1 MLSFSD
7 LRNLQLGGPADA
19 SAVLAAML
27 GGSLTSPLALGLG
40 PAGILLGAGLAAGG
54 GSWIGKRFAEA
65 LRLDVFEGG
74 SNLAINS
81 SKPPPIDPEG
91 VHLGY
96 IAETGE
102 PLVIPRDSWV
112 RHAMIIGNTGVG
124 KTVLGE
130 WLMFQQILRG
140 GGIIWVDGKLASQN
154 LEKLWAMC
162 AWAGREDDLL
172 VVNPGNP
179 DVSNTYNPLLDGDA
193 DEIAARCVSLIPTSE
208 NNAGADYYRQNSTIA
223 ITTLVESIQS
233 LGKGYDFSDLRLLLT
248 NDRALTFLLDRVG
261 ADSDTGRELSLF
273 LEQFRSG
280 GRPGTPAGAIA
291 LDRLRQVFGGLGSR
305 LAQFGQGK
313 FGQVMNTYTP
323 EVRLKDCILGN
334 KILYVMLPT
343 MGKSEAASA
352 LGKMVIGDLRSTV
365 AMVQA
370 LPEDKRPS
378 PYYLS
383 FFDEAGSYVTQA
395 WSRMFE
401 QARDARL
408 VMVPA
413 FQTKAN
419 LEVIGEELRAMVS
432 GNTTTR
438 MFFQPG
444 EPDTAKWMAEM
455 IGEEMQTEYSVS
467 ASAATSHKDT
477 AITERLSRGS
487 VDTDTKNNNV
497 GYSERLVSGFKIE
510 PSDLTKLDKG
520 ECIVTWKGHNVYH
533 IRIPRLTFDEEFLR
547 TVGKF
552 HIAHAR
558 RRNGNGLNL
567 MEELAPK
574 RKSDGERANG
584 GDYDDGISVT

>member
-7 LRNLQLGGPADA
+7 IRNLQLGGPADA
-19 SAVLAAML
+19 SAIVAAML
-27 GGSLTSPLALGLG
+27 GGGLTSPLALGLG
-40 PAGILLGAGLAAGG
+40 PAGILLGAGLAAAGG
-54 GSWIGKRFAEA
+54 GWIGKRLAGA
-65 LRLDVFEGG
+65 VRLDVLEEG
-74 SNLAINS
+74 SKLAINS
-81 SKPPPIDPEG
+81 SPPPPYDPDG
-91 VHLGY
+91 VHLGF
-96 IAETGE
+96 IAESGE
-102 PLVIPRDSWV
+102 PLIIPRDSWL
-112 RHAMIIGNTGVG
+112 RHSMIIGNTGVG

-140 GGIIWVDGKLASQN
+140 GGITWVDGKLDAGN

-179 DVSNTYNPLLDGDA
+179 EVSNTYNPLLDGDA
-193 DEIAARCVSLIPTSE
+193 DEIAARCVSLIPTAE
-208 NNAGADYYRQNSTIA
+208 TNAGADYYRQSSTIA

-233 LGKGYDFSDLRLLLT
+233 LGKAYDFSDLRLLLT
-248 NDRALTFLLDRVG
+248 NDRALTWLLDRVG
-261 ADSDTGRELSLF
+261 VDTDTGRELNLF

-280 GRPGTPAGAIA
+280 GRPGAPAGAIA

-305 LAQFGQGK
+305 LTQFGQGK
-313 FGQVMNTYTP
+313 FGHVMNTYLP

-352 LGKMVIGDLRSTV
+352 LGKMVIGDLRSAV

-370 LPEDKRPS
+370 MPTHLRPN
-378 PYYLS
+378 PAYLS

-401 QARDARL
+401 QARSARL

-432 GNTTTR
+432 GNTTTK

-444 EPDTAKWMAEM
+444 EPDTAQWMADM
-455 IGEEMQTEYSVS
+455 IGEEQQTEYSVS

-497 GYSERLVSGFKIE
+497 GYSERLVSGYKIE
-510 PSDLTKLDKG
+510 PSDLMKLGQG

-533 IRIPRLTFDEEFLR
+533 VRVPRLTFSKAFLDEIGPFR
-547 TVGKF
+547 
-552 HIAHAR
+552 IAHAR
-558 RRNGNGLNL
+558 PRPNNGLNL
-567 MEELAPK
+567 IEEIAP
-574 RKSDGERANG
+574 RRHGNG
-584 GDYDDGISVT
+584 DRVDDDYDTVN